1 MSYHIDR
8 SFPEFIGMV
17 SVTDKHTGTSS
28 KEAINLDAWL
38 AALATSRTPQEMEVI
53 ERACHLVE
61 QAHVSS
67 SSGVQHSIATANI
80 LAALDMDHEIIAAA
94 LLRDVVEN
102 AAGLKAR
109 VEAQFGKSIV
119 HLIDGVIRMD
129 AIRLFQ
135 NLPENHKKDRHQTE
149 ALRKMLFAMVEDVR
163 VVLIKLA
170 DRIHDMRTLGALAE
184 DERRR
189 IARETLD
196 IYAPLANRL
205 GMWQF
210 KWELEDL
217 ALRYLEPVI
226 YKQIAAMVSERR
238 IDREQYIT
246 SFVTT
251 LKAELS
257 KAGIEAE
264 VKGRPKHIYSIWRKM
279 QSKHLDYSQIYDVR
293 AVRVLV
299 SSIAECYAALGIVHT
314 LWSYIP
320 GQFDDYIATPKENN
334 YRSIHTAI
342 IGPQG
347 KTVEVQI
354 RTHDMHQH
362 AELGVAAHWR
372 YKEGAAADAGFDR
385 KVNLLRELLEWKRD
399 IEETGEAGE
408 AVRADIFED
417 RVYVFTPKGNIVDLP
432 AGATPLD
439 FAYQIHTDLGHRC
452 RGAKVNGQMVPLTYR
467 LQSGERVEILSVKR
481 GDPSRDWLNVHLGYL
496 KTAGARSKVRYW
508 FRQQRHEENV
518 DAGRAALEREFQR
531 LGLTGISHETLA
543 QRLGYPK
550 SDDLLAALGRHD
562 IKTAQIIHAI
572 EDILRSKKA
581 AEEPALPVHAPA
593 PKPVGG
599 GDVQILGVGNLLTQ
613 MAGCCKPV
621 PGEPVAGFITRGR
634 GVTIHRRDC
643 RNLLRLTEAAPQRV
657 VQVDW
662 GTTTH
667 ATYPVDIH
675 ITAFD
680 RQGLLRDIS
689 AVLANEEIN
698 VIAVNTLSDKKNH
711 TARMTITVEISD
723 LESLSR
729 VLNKVGQLPNVHEV
743 WRQGR

>member
-1 MSYHIDR
+1 
-8 SFPEFIGMV
+8 MV
-17 SVTDKHTGTSS
+17 SVTDKNTGISS

-38 AALATSRTPQEMEVI
+38 DSLAASRTPQEMKII
-53 ERACHLVE
+53 ERTCRLVE
-61 QAHVSS
+61 QAYVSGAP
-67 SSGVQHSIATANI
+67 GVQHAVATASI
-80 LAALDMDHEIIAAA
+80 LAALNMDHEAIVAA
-94 LLRDVVEN
+94 LLHNAVEDAVVS
-102 AAGLKAR
+102 LVQ
-109 VEAQFGKSIV
+109 VESQFGATVASLV
-119 HLIDGVIRMD
+119 DGAARMD
-129 AIRLFQ
+129 DIRLFQ
-135 NLPENHKKDRHQTE
+135 SLPERHKKERHQTE
-149 ALRKMLFAMVEDVR
+149 ALRKMLLAMVEDVR
-163 VVLIKLA
+163 IVLIKLA
-170 DRIHDMRTLGALAE
+170 DRIHNMRTLGALPE
-184 DERRR
+184 DERQR

-196 IYAPLANRL
+196 VYAPLANRL
-205 GMWQF
+205 GMWQL

-217 ALRYLEPVI
+217 SLRYLEPVT

-246 SFVTT
+246 RFVAT
-251 LKAELS
+251 LKTELA
-257 KAGIEAE
+257 KTGIEAE

-279 QSKHLDYSQIYDVR
+279 QRKHLDYSQVYDVR

-299 SSIAECYAALGIVHT
+299 NSIAECYAALGIVHA
-314 LWSYIP
+314 LWPYIP

-342 IGPQG
+342 IGPEG

-399 IEETGEAGE
+399 IEEAGEAGE
-408 AVRADIFED
+408 TVRADIFED

-432 AGATPLD
+432 VGATPLD

-467 LQSGERVEILSVKR
+467 LQSGEQVEILSVKR

-496 KTAGARSKVRYW
+496 KTARARSKVQYW
-508 FRQQRHEENV
+508 FRQQRHEENI

-543 QRLGYPK
+543 QRLGYSK
-550 SDDLLAALGRHD
+550 TDDFLAALGRHD

-643 RNLLRLTEAAPQRV
+643 RNLLRLSEAAPQRV

-662 GTTTH
+662 GKTTH

-698 VIAVNTLSDKKNH
+698 VIAVNTLSNKKNH

-729 VLNKVGQLPNVHEV
+729 VLAKIGQLPNVHEV